1 MAFNCSPKIVTDG
14 LVLYLDAAN
23 SKSYVSGSTT
33 WNDISRGG
41 NNGTLVNGPTYSSA
55 NGGSIVFDGVNEYV
69 NSNYKPVLVSGN
81 SYSHSVWF
89 RTTSATV
96 GDGGSNRMIGAR
108 DNTKTGSP
116 LIEAAVNLFNNNTLA
131 FLARGANG
139 TRRDLEVTN
148 ISVNDGVWRHFHCQI
163 LSNGYTQIYLNGILV
178 GQNTLGVDTNI
189 NLSGQPLVIG
199 ARSLEGNISAWLNGN
214 IANAQIYNRAL
225 SATEVLQNY
234 NATKTRFEL

>member
-55 NGGSIVFDGVNEYV
+55 NGGSIVFDGVNDYV